1 MSCLLTCGL
10 DAAGGG
16 HDDFD
21 VVEQIVYGLV
31 DDADDAG
38 DRPWGRFR

>member
-1 MSCLLTCGL
+1 MSCLMTCGL

-16 HDDFD
+16 HDDFH

-31 DDADDAG
+31 DDAG
-38 DRPWGRFR
+38 DRPWDRSR

>member
-10 DAAGGG
+10 DTAGGG

-21 VVEQIVYGLV
+21 VVEQIMYGLV
-31 DDADDAG
+31 DDAG
-38 DRPWGRFR
+38 DRPWGRSR